1 MSEQRLIFHP
11 RHSLAFTTDFL
22 CSAVKIDDAGEAL
35 EAVCRILSTE
45 AKAHASRDMTS
56 QTLDQATYLVGWHD
70 AIHSL
75 RNFILARRNLHMD
88 KNTHIHGVPMSMSF
102 PLTATIPEATNMV
115 AIRGTAS
122 VFNIPYVPLF
132 APTGAEKQADD
143 GFIVVGSS
151 SGTTPFNTPTAS
163 TQSSSLVSFL
173 QDSSSAPN
181 SQDSHLQTSSILA
194 GMDTKTILMNYD
206 REARES
212 EQRIAMEMAK
222 MTLMRQAIFSDR
234 FFGEV
239 PSFQDQD
246 GAGTND
252 SFVNKQQQDRA
263 IAAVKQI
270 FRSWKCGQVPPAI
283 QPSSRAEPAVRNFGL
298 FGELLRNPQ
307 GNRPA
312 VPQSPANTGS
322 FGTSSFESPF
332 STPSQPNNTSQ
343 TGPRSQPSLF
353 SYASMQSTAPRSQPN
368 PVAPAPLP
376 DWQLDQL
383 LQDRKDTNDLKELW
397 KSYQPGPSF
406 IERNGVLLPPPDA
419 TPSAAPSQT
428 PGPPNTF
435 ARGPGIES
443 CAISNPRRLQSRREQ
458 LARSSSIYHVTA
470 PPTPSLPN
478 STHAMPPQA
487 SRQQPSSSS
496 PAWAQPQDATERE
509 MEAMYR
515 EGDRLLD
522 LDAGGG
528 TASDRSTRRS
538 QAELAHQAVRDLRAR
553 VRARQER
560 KHAQTYTPESSDSLM
575 TSPTSTS
582 SPTEPAELD
591 ASNTQLAP
599 KATAPTPPSRPPL
612 FEKALSP
619 EEYNPAP
626 VRGGP
631 APGRGGLF
639 EQAAFGPVHYNPA
652 PTQGNTTGN
661 ASIREVAPPPGR
673 GGLFGESA
681 HLPYGG
687 GLFGTSLAPSQQVP
701 SRIFGSKLRYHCS
714 PVNSSHGS
722 ADEEED
728 L

>member
-11 RHSLAFTTDFL
+11 RHALAFTTDFL
-22 CSAVKIDDAGEAL
+22 YNAAKIDDAGEAL
-35 EAVCRILSTE
+35 EAVCRILSAE
-45 AKAHASRDMTS
+45 AKVHASRDTTS

-75 RNFILARRNLHMD
+75 RNFILARRNLHMN
-88 KNTHIHGVPMSMSF
+88 KNTHIHGVPTCMSL
-102 PLTATIPEATNMV
+102 PLTATIPEATHMV
-115 AIRGTAS
+115 AIRGAAS
-122 VFNIPYVPLF
+122 VFNVPDVPLF

-151 SGTTPFNTPTAS
+151 SATPSSATPFNTPTIS
-163 TQSSSLVSFL
+163 SFL
-173 QDSSSAPN
+173 QNSSFAPN
-181 SQDSHLQTSSILA
+181 AQDSHLQTSSILA
-194 GMDTKTILMNYD
+194 GMDTKTILMNYEH
-206 REARES
+206 EARES

-246 GAGTND
+246 GAGTNG

-270 FRSWKCGQVPPAI
+270 FRSWKCGQVPPAT

-322 FGTSSFESPF
+322 FGTSSFGSPF
-332 STPSQPNNTSQ
+332 STPSQPNNTNQ

-368 PVAPAPLP
+368 PVAPTPLQ

-458 LARSSSIYHVTA
+458 LARSSSSIYHTPA
-470 PPTPSLPN
+470 PPTPSIFPN
-478 STHAMPPQA
+478 STQN
-487 SRQQPSSSS
+487 
-496 PAWAQPQDATERE
+496 ATERE

-575 TSPTSTS
+575 TAPSPTSS
-582 SPTEPAELD
+582 STAPAELD

-652 PTQGNTTGN
+652 PTQGTTTGN
-661 ASIREVAPPPGR
+661 ASVREVAPPPGR